1 MCFKF
6 IEPLVFTLR
15 QIKTGFFIIV
25 SMFGY
30 ITKITIIL
38 GMKATSITTDISAGI
53 DMFHLSMS
61 SVINSSQVLV

>member
-1 MCFKF
+1 ML
-6 IEPLVFTLR
+6 I
-15 QIKTGFFIIV
+15 QIKTALFIMV

-30 ITKITIIL
+30 ITKTAIIL
-38 GMKATSITTDISAGI
+38 GMVPTSMTIDISAGI